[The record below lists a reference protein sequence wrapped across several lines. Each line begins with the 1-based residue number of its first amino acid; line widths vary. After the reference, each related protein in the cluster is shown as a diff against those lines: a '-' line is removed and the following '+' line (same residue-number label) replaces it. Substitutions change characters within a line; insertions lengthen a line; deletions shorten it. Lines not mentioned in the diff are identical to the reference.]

1 MAAISLKSIDW
12 LMYVIKEGGFYEV
25 GIDYVVII

>member
-1 MAAISLKSIDW
+1 MATISLTGTDR
-12 LMYVIKEGGFYEV
+12 LMYIIKDGGFCEV

>member
-1 MAAISLKSIDW
+1 MAAISLQSIDR
-12 LMYVIKEGGFYEV
+12 LMYVIKEGGFCEV

>member
-1 MAAISLKSIDW
+1 MATISLRSTDR
-12 LMYVIKEGGFYEV
+12 LMYVIKEGGFCEV